1 MGFDP
6 SMGAPLGTG
15 QTGLDPV
22 TGAPLGSTQI
32 PMERVEFGQSSRVR
46 YEDLMKHSQPMA
58 KIPSPY
64 SNSSYPPSS
73 DSSTYRKYAPDY
85 PSTQYNPN
93 PTPYNPNS
101 TSYNPNPTPYN
112 PNPIREEIDST
123 YRKYEK
129 PEELFSPPVNQQYSL
144 PFSSSSKKN
153 GFMGST
159 KSSYPIRDAF
169 QNNSIDS
176 NSPAVGIL
184 PMNRKVR
191 FSEG

>member
-1 MGFDP
+1 MGLDP

-22 TGAPLGSTQI
+22 TGAPLGSAQI

-58 KIPSPY
+58 KNPSPNP
-64 SNSSYPPSS
+64 NSSYPPSS
-73 DSSTYRKYAPDY
+73 DSSTYRKYAPDN
-85 PSTQYNPN
+85 PSTQ
-93 PTPYNPNS
+93 
-101 TSYNPNPTPYN
+101 YNPNPTPYN

-129 PEELFSPPVNQQYSL
+129 PEELFSPPVNKHYSL
-144 PFSSSSKKN
+144 PFSTSSKKN

-169 QNNSIDS
+169 QNSSIDS